1 MTAAQ
6 QQPPAINI
14 KALTWTIGIHAV
26 LLLLFFL
33 WRYTVPVLTAEVGN
47 GLEVNLGSS
56 ENGSGDDQP
65 MSKDDPASYS
75 ASVVYKN
82 AELKSPVPQEMMHSD
97 AADAPVVND
106 PGKKEIKGHTG
117 TKPDIAPPPVPKSVY
132 GGDNNGKGGN
142 GAKDNKPGSNEGKTT
157 GPGDAGVNGGTPGAA
172 NYSGVPGSGGGGGTY
187 HTLTGRDIT
196 PKKLEAE
203 FREGG
208 KVVISV
214 TVDRDGNIVS
224 KFVKSSSNPELTK
237 IALDKINKARFS
249 KSNSSAP
256 QQFGDVT
263 IVFKAR

>member
-1 MTAAQ
+1 MIAAT

-14 KALTWTIGIHAV
+14 KALSWTIGIHAV

-33 WRYTVPVLTAEVGN
+33 WRYTIPAITAEIGN

-56 ENGSGDDQP
+56 ETGSGNDQP
-65 MSKDDPASYS
+65 MSKEDPSSFS
-75 ASVVYKN
+75 AAVIYKD
-82 AELKSPVPQEMMHSD
+82 AEVKTQLPKDMMHSD
-97 AADAPVVND
+97 ATDAPVVND
-106 PGKKEIKGHTG
+106 PNKKDIKGQTG
-117 TKPDIAPPPVPKSVY
+117 TKPNTTVPLIPKSVY

-142 GAKDNKPGSNEGKTT
+142 GAKDNKPGTNEGITT
-157 GPGDAGVNGGTPGAA
+157 GPGDQGINGGTPGAT
-172 NYSGVPGSGGGGGTY
+172 NYTGIPGSGGGGTY

-224 KFVKSSSNPELTK
+224 KFVKSSSNPELTR
-237 IALDKINKARFS
+237 IAMDKISKAKFS

>member
-1 MTAAQ
+1 MIAAQ
-6 QQPPAINI
+6 QQPPTINI
-14 KALTWTIGIHAV
+14 KALSWTIGIHAL

-33 WRYTVPVLTAEVGN
+33 WRYTIPAVTTEIGN

-56 ENGSGDDQP
+56 ENGSGNDQP
-65 MSKDDPASYS
+65 MSKEDPSSYS

-82 AELKSPVPQEMMHSD
+82 SEVKSPLPKEMMHSD
-97 AADAPVVND
+97 ATDAPVVTD
-106 PGKKEIKGHTG
+106 PNKKDVKGQPG
-117 TKPDIAPPPVPKSVY
+117 TKPTPEPKPVPKSVY

-142 GAKDNKPGSNEGKTT
+142 GAKDNKPGTSEGITH
-157 GPGDAGVNGGTPGAA
+157 GSGDQGVNGGTPGAS
-172 NYSGVPGSGGGGGTY
+172 NYTGVPGSGGGGTY

-224 KFVKSSSNPELTK
+224 KFVKSSSNPELTR
-237 IALDKINKARFS
+237 IAMDKISKAKFS
-249 KSNSSAP
+249 KSTGSAP